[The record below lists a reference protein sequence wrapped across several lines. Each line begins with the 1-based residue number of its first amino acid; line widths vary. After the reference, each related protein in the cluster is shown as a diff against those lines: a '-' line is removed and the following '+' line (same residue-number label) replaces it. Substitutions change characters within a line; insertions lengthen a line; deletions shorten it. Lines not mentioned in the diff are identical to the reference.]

1 TANASENDLTPFKNV
16 FNEWYARDTSKKIRA
31 VFKAK
36 GNSGKHLSSNP
47 PFGYVKSPEDKNQ
60 WIIDEPA
67 ASVVRKI
74 FDLFIEGKSV
84 CDIAHILTEEKIDT
98 PQLYYMKQGRA
109 FRKLGD
115 FPEIWNKRTVIH
127 ILSQQAYAG
136 RTINF
141 QTAKKSYKSKKQ
153 VHLPKE
159 EWVIIEN
166 TQEAV
171 IEPRVFDMVQK
182 MREHKRA
189 YTKFNEVNMFAG
201 MLYCADCGAKLTIA
215 RFAKN
220 RGMDNYT
227 CSTYRKKKKGLCSYH
242 RILVSSLERIVLTD
256 IRKVC
261 AYVAGHEQEFI
272 DEYRQC
278 SEKEIRRAETVAR
291 TELNK
296 AVKRNDEI
304 NAVIRKL
311 YEDNVT
317 GRISDERFDIM
328 AKAYDDEQSALKV
341 KIAELQESLSATNK
355 TNDNLTGFIRM
366 VKSITEI
373 ETLTPELLHTMV
385 EKIIIGETKII
396 DGVKTQEVKII
407 YNLVGAVNLPQ

>member
-1 TANASENDLTPFKNV
+1 
-16 FNEWYARDTSKKIRA
+16 
-31 VFKAK
+31 
-36 GNSGKHLSSNP
+36 
-47 PFGYVKSPEDKNQ
+47 
-60 WIIDEPA
+60 
-67 ASVVRKI
+67 
-74 FDLFIEGKSV
+74 
-84 CDIAHILTEEKIDT
+84 
-98 PQLYYMKQGRA
+98 
-109 FRKLGD
+109 
-115 FPEIWNKRTVIH
+115 
-127 ILSQQAYAG
+127 
-136 RTINF
+136 
-141 QTAKKSYKSKKQ
+141 
-153 VHLPKE
+153 
-159 EWVIIEN
+159 
-166 TQEAV
+166 
-171 IEPRVFDMVQK
+171 
-182 MREHKRA
+182 
-189 YTKFNEVNMFAG
+189 
-201 MLYCADCGAKLTIA
+201 
-215 RFAKN
+215 
-220 RGMDNYT
+220 
-227 CSTYRKKKKGLCSYH
+227 YRKKKKGLCSYH